1 MRYHSFAK
9 RLTKRVMLTVLATM
23 LASMT
28 LVFSIVY
35 YGVKAETRGRYQT
48 IMKLVS
54 EKLENILSHE
64 EVCARNV
71 FAEIPNRLDSPET
84 VLKALEEEMRLNSYI
99 DGYFVAF
106 EPGYFPQYEYWFE
119 AYLDRNDLHARNIG
133 SSKHDYFQRDWY
145 KRGKNEEDGYW
156 TDPYFDDWSEKD
168 IVCTFAMPLYDR
180 MGRKVGVCGA
190 DMSLKWL
197 VKELNTINEKSY
209 NTGLVNIQLSS
220 DFIFHTFIITS
231 KGTYVAHPD
240 EKRVMQE
247 NVMSYIDQNDEE
259 AVNATIDGN
268 YSTVYYMPIKSTD
281 WEIAIAVPKKTF
293 WLPAIFVLTLLIVV
307 TFVGLWLVYKF
318 SRSTIHQAVKPL
330 SALSKS
336 ANEVARGN
344 FDAPLPE
351 PAYRDEIGDLR
362 DSFASMQTSLA
373 KYVIDMKQ
381 KAAQE
386 AALNHELDVARNIQM
401 SMVPSEFPPY
411 PQRDDIDIYG
421 YLEPAKTIGGDLYDF
436 FIRDEKLFFCI
447 GDVSGKGIP
456 AALVQSATHFMFR
469 IMSQREDD
477 PSRIVS
483 NINDVFAAENESSM
497 FCTFFLGVLDLK
509 THVLEYSSMFCTFFL
524 GVLDLKTHVLEYC
537 NAGHELPILVTT
549 EATEIR
555 VKPNIAMGLYMDRQ
569 YRKEQIELPSGSVLI
584 LYTDGLKE
592 AIDSTEECYGRERIL
607 TSLQRVIIK
616 GATEPSDYIR
626 QLVNDVTL
634 YVGDMPQAD
643 DLTMLAIKVY

>member
-1 MRYHSFAK
+1 M
-9 RLTKRVMLTVLATM
+9 LATM

-259 AVNATIDGN
+259 AVNAVNEMMAQKHGIASMTIDGN

-336 ANEVARGN
+336 ANEVSKGN
-344 FDAPLPE
+344 FDTPLPE
-351 PAYRDEIGDLR
+351 LTYRDEIGDLR

-509 THVLEYSSMFCTFFL
+509 THVLEY
-524 GVLDLKTHVLEYC
+524 C

>member
-23 LASMT
+23 LASLT

-71 FAEIPNRLDSPET
+71 FAEIPNRLESPET
-84 VLKALEEEMRLNSYI
+84 VLRALEEEMRLNSYI

-119 AYLDRNDLHARNIG
+119 AYLHRNDLHARNIG

-209 NTGLVNIQLSS
+209 NTGLVNIHLSS
-220 DFIFHTFIITS
+220 DFIFHTFIITN

-259 AVNATIDGN
+259 AVNAVNEMMAQKHGIASMTIDGN

-307 TFVGLWLVYKF
+307 TLVGLWLVYKF

-336 ANEVARGN
+336 ANEVSKGN
-344 FDAPLPE
+344 FDTPLPE
-351 PAYRDEIGDLR
+351 LTYRDEIGDLR

-401 SMVPSEFPPY
+401 SMVPREFPPY
-411 PQRDDIDIYG
+411 PQREDIDIYG

-483 NINDVFAAENESSM
+483 NINDVFAAEN
-497 FCTFFLGVLDLK
+497 D
-509 THVLEYSSMFCTFFL
+509 SSMFCTFFL

-537 NAGHELPILVTT
+537 NAGHELPILVTS

-555 VKPNIAMGLYMDRQ
+555 VKPNIAMGLYMERQ

-643 DLTMLAIKVY
+643 DLTLLAIKVN

>member
-1 MRYHSFAK
+1 M
-9 RLTKRVMLTVLATM
+9 LATM
-23 LASMT
+23 LASLT

-71 FAEIPNRLDSPET
+71 FAEIPNRLESPET
-84 VLKALEEEMRLNSYI
+84 VLRALENEMRLNSYI

-119 AYLDRNDLHARNIG
+119 AYLHRNDLHARNIG

-209 NTGLVNIQLSS
+209 NTGLVNIKLSS
-220 DFIFHTFIITS
+220 DFIFHTFIITN

-259 AVNATIDGN
+259 AVNAVNEMMAQKHGIASMTIDGN

-307 TFVGLWLVYKF
+307 TLVGLWLVYKF

-336 ANEVARGN
+336 ANEVSKGN
-344 FDAPLPE
+344 FDTPLPE
-351 PAYRDEIGDLR
+351 LTYRDEIGDLR

-386 AALNHELDVARNIQM
+386 AALNNELEVARNIQM
-401 SMVPSEFPPY
+401 SMVPREFPPY

-421 YLEPAKTIGGDLYDF
+421 YLEPAKSIGGDLYDF

-483 NINDVFAAENESSM
+483 NINDVFAAEN
-497 FCTFFLGVLDLK
+497 D
-509 THVLEYSSMFCTFFL
+509 SSMFCTFFL

-555 VKPNIAMGLYMDRQ
+555 VKPNIAMGLYMERQ

-643 DLTMLAIKVY
+643 DLTLLAVKVY

>member
-1 MRYHSFAK
+1 
-9 RLTKRVMLTVLATM
+9 MLTVLATM

-259 AVNATIDGN
+259 AVNAVNEMMAQKHGIASMTIDGN

-344 FDAPLPE
+344 FDTPLPE
-351 PAYRDEIGDLR
+351 LTYRDEIGDLR

-509 THVLEYSSMFCTFFL
+509 THVLEY
-524 GVLDLKTHVLEYC
+524 C

>member
-1 MRYHSFAK
+1 M
-9 RLTKRVMLTVLATM
+9 LATM
-23 LASMT
+23 LASLT

-71 FAEIPNRLDSPET
+71 FAEIPNRLESPET
-84 VLKALEEEMRLNSYI
+84 VLRALENEMRLNSYI

-119 AYLDRNDLHARNIG
+119 AYLHRNDLHARNIG

-209 NTGLVNIQLSS
+209 NTGLVNIHLSS
-220 DFIFHTFIITS
+220 DFIFHTFIITN

-259 AVNATIDGN
+259 AVNAVNEMMAQKHGIASMTIDGN

-307 TFVGLWLVYKF
+307 TLVGLWLVYKF

-336 ANEVARGN
+336 ANEVSKGN
-344 FDAPLPE
+344 FDTPLPE
-351 PAYRDEIGDLR
+351 LTYRDEIGDLR

-386 AALNHELDVARNIQM
+386 AALNNELEVARNIQM
-401 SMVPSEFPPY
+401 SMVPREFPPY

-421 YLEPAKTIGGDLYDF
+421 YLEPAKSIGGDLYDF

-483 NINDVFAAENESSM
+483 NINDVFAAEN
-497 FCTFFLGVLDLK
+497 D
-509 THVLEYSSMFCTFFL
+509 SSMFCTFFL

-643 DLTMLAIKVY
+643 DLTLLAIKVN

>member
-23 LASMT
+23 LASLT

-71 FAEIPNRLDSPET
+71 FAEIPNRLESPET
-84 VLKALEEEMRLNSYI
+84 VLRALENEMRLNSYI

-119 AYLDRNDLHARNIG
+119 AYLHRNDLHARNIG

-209 NTGLVNIQLSS
+209 NTGLVNIHLSS
-220 DFIFHTFIITS
+220 DFIFHTFIITN

-259 AVNATIDGN
+259 AVNAVNEMMAQKHGIASMTIDGN

-509 THVLEYSSMFCTFFL
+509 THVLEY
-524 GVLDLKTHVLEYC
+524 C

>member
-1 MRYHSFAK
+1 
-9 RLTKRVMLTVLATM
+9 MLTVLATM
-23 LASMT
+23 LASLT

-71 FAEIPNRLDSPET
+71 FAEIPNRLESPET
-84 VLKALEEEMRLNSYI
+84 VLRALENEMRLNSYI

-119 AYLDRNDLHARNIG
+119 AYLHRNDLHARNIG

-209 NTGLVNIQLSS
+209 NTGLVNIHLSS
-220 DFIFHTFIITS
+220 DFIFHTFIITN

-259 AVNATIDGN
+259 AVNAVNEMMAQKHGIASMTIDGN

-307 TFVGLWLVYKF
+307 TLVGLWLVYKF

-336 ANEVARGN
+336 ANEVSKGN
-344 FDAPLPE
+344 FDTPLPE
-351 PAYRDEIGDLR
+351 LTYRDEIGDLR

-373 KYVIDMKQ
+373 RYVIDMKQ

-386 AALNHELDVARNIQM
+386 AALNNELEVARNIQM
-401 SMVPSEFPPY
+401 SMVPREFPPY

-421 YLEPAKTIGGDLYDF
+421 YLEPAKSIGGDLYDF

-483 NINDVFAAENESSM
+483 NINDVFAAEN
-497 FCTFFLGVLDLK
+497 D
-509 THVLEYSSMFCTFFL
+509 SSMFCTFFL

-555 VKPNIAMGLYMDRQ
+555 VKPNIAMGLYMERQ

>member
-1 MRYHSFAK
+1 
-9 RLTKRVMLTVLATM
+9 M
-23 LASMT
+23 LASLT

-71 FAEIPNRLDSPET
+71 FAEIPNRLESPET
-84 VLKALEEEMRLNSYI
+84 VLRALENEMRLNSYI

-119 AYLDRNDLHARNIG
+119 AYLHRNDLHARNIG

-209 NTGLVNIQLSS
+209 NTGLVNIHLSS
-220 DFIFHTFIITS
+220 DFIFHTFIITN

-259 AVNATIDGN
+259 AVNAVNEMMAQKHGIASMTIDGN

-307 TFVGLWLVYKF
+307 TLVGLWLVYKF

-336 ANEVARGN
+336 ANEVSKGN
-344 FDAPLPE
+344 FDTPLPE
-351 PAYRDEIGDLR
+351 LTYRDEIGDLR

-386 AALNHELDVARNIQM
+386 AALNNELEVARNIQM
-401 SMVPSEFPPY
+401 SMVPREFPPY

-421 YLEPAKTIGGDLYDF
+421 YLEPAKSIGGDLYDF

-483 NINDVFAAENESSM
+483 NINDVFAAEN
-497 FCTFFLGVLDLK
+497 D
-509 THVLEYSSMFCTFFL
+509 SSMFCTFFL

-537 NAGHELPILVTT
+537 NAGHELPILVTS

-555 VKPNIAMGLYMDRQ
+555 VKPNIAMGLYMERQ

-643 DLTMLAIKVY
+643 DLTLLAVKVY

>member
-1 MRYHSFAK
+1 M
-9 RLTKRVMLTVLATM
+9 LATM

-71 FAEIPNRLDSPET
+71 FAEIPNRLESPET
-84 VLKALEEEMRLNSYI
+84 VLRALENEMRLNSYI

-119 AYLDRNDLHARNIG
+119 AYLHRNDLHARNIG

-259 AVNATIDGN
+259 AVNAVNEMMAQKHGIASMTIDGN

-307 TFVGLWLVYKF
+307 TLVGLWLVYKF

-336 ANEVARGN
+336 ANEVSKGN
-344 FDAPLPE
+344 FDTPLPE
-351 PAYRDEIGDLR
+351 LTYRDEIGDLR

-386 AALNHELDVARNIQM
+386 AALNNELEVARNIQM
-401 SMVPSEFPPY
+401 SMVPREFPPY

-421 YLEPAKTIGGDLYDF
+421 YLEPAKSIGGDLYDF

-483 NINDVFAAENESSM
+483 NINDVFAAEN
-497 FCTFFLGVLDLK
+497 D
-509 THVLEYSSMFCTFFL
+509 SSMFCTFFL

>member
-23 LASMT
+23 LASLT

-71 FAEIPNRLDSPET
+71 FAEIPNRLESPET
-84 VLKALEEEMRLNSYI
+84 VLRALEEEMRLNSYI

-119 AYLDRNDLHARNIG
+119 AYLHRNDLHARNIG

-209 NTGLVNIQLSS
+209 NTGLVNIHLSS
-220 DFIFHTFIITS
+220 DFIFHTFIITN

-259 AVNATIDGN
+259 AVNAVNEMMAQKHGIASMTIDGN

-307 TFVGLWLVYKF
+307 TLVGLWLVYKF

-336 ANEVARGN
+336 ANEVSKGN
-344 FDAPLPE
+344 FDTPLPE
-351 PAYRDEIGDLR
+351 LTYRDEIGDLR

-386 AALNHELDVARNIQM
+386 AALNNELEVARNIQM
-401 SMVPSEFPPY
+401 SMVPREFPPY

-421 YLEPAKTIGGDLYDF
+421 YLEPAKSIGGDLYDF

-483 NINDVFAAENESSM
+483 NINDVFAAEN
-497 FCTFFLGVLDLK
+497 D
-509 THVLEYSSMFCTFFL
+509 SSMFCTFFL

-537 NAGHELPILVTT
+537 NAGHELPILVTS

-555 VKPNIAMGLYMDRQ
+555 VKPNIAMGLYMERQ
-569 YRKEQIELPSGSVLI
+569 YRKEQTELPSGSVLI

-643 DLTMLAIKVY
+643 DLTLLAIKVN

>member
-1 MRYHSFAK
+1 M
-9 RLTKRVMLTVLATM
+9 LATM
-23 LASMT
+23 LASLT

-71 FAEIPNRLDSPET
+71 FAEIPNRLESPET
-84 VLKALEEEMRLNSYI
+84 VLRALEEEMRLNSYI

-119 AYLDRNDLHARNIG
+119 AYLHRNDLHARNIG

-209 NTGLVNIQLSS
+209 NTGLVNIHLSS
-220 DFIFHTFIITS
+220 DFIFHTFIITN

-259 AVNATIDGN
+259 AVNAVNEMMAQKHGIASMTIDGN

-307 TFVGLWLVYKF
+307 TLVGLWLVYKF

-336 ANEVARGN
+336 ANEVSKGN
-344 FDAPLPE
+344 FDTPLPE
-351 PAYRDEIGDLR
+351 LTYRDEIGDLR

-386 AALNHELDVARNIQM
+386 AALNNELEVARNIQM
-401 SMVPSEFPPY
+401 SMVPREFPPY

-421 YLEPAKTIGGDLYDF
+421 YLEPAKSIGGDLYDF

-483 NINDVFAAENESSM
+483 NINDVFAAEN
-497 FCTFFLGVLDLK
+497 D
-509 THVLEYSSMFCTFFL
+509 SSMFCTFFL

-555 VKPNIAMGLYMDRQ
+555 VKPNIAMGLYMERQ

-643 DLTMLAIKVY
+643 DLTLLAIKVN

>member
-1 MRYHSFAK
+1 M
-9 RLTKRVMLTVLATM
+9 LATM
-23 LASMT
+23 LASLT

-71 FAEIPNRLDSPET
+71 FAEIPNRLESPET
-84 VLKALEEEMRLNSYI
+84 VLRALENEMRLNSYI

-119 AYLDRNDLHARNIG
+119 AYLHRNDLHARNIG

-209 NTGLVNIQLSS
+209 NTGLVNIHLSS
-220 DFIFHTFIITS
+220 DFIFHTFIITN

-259 AVNATIDGN
+259 AVNAVNEMMAQKHGIASMTIDGN

-307 TFVGLWLVYKF
+307 TLVGLWLVYKF

-336 ANEVARGN
+336 ANEVSKGN
-344 FDAPLPE
+344 FDTPLPE
-351 PAYRDEIGDLR
+351 LTYRDEIGDLR

-386 AALNHELDVARNIQM
+386 AALNNELEVARNIQM
-401 SMVPSEFPPY
+401 SMVPREFPPY

-421 YLEPAKTIGGDLYDF
+421 YLEPAKSIGGDLYDF

-483 NINDVFAAENESSM
+483 NINDVFAAEN
-497 FCTFFLGVLDLK
+497 D
-509 THVLEYSSMFCTFFL
+509 SSMFCTFFL

-537 NAGHELPILVTT
+537 NAGHELPILVTS

-643 DLTMLAIKVY
+643 DLTLLAVKVY

>member
-1 MRYHSFAK
+1 
-9 RLTKRVMLTVLATM
+9 MLTVLATM
-23 LASMT
+23 LASLT

-71 FAEIPNRLDSPET
+71 FAEIPNRLESPET
-84 VLKALEEEMRLNSYI
+84 VLRALENEMRLNSYI

-119 AYLDRNDLHARNIG
+119 AYLHRNDLHARNIG

-209 NTGLVNIQLSS
+209 NTGLVNIHLSS
-220 DFIFHTFIITS
+220 DFIFHTFIITN

-259 AVNATIDGN
+259 AVNAVNEMMAQKHGIASMTIDGN

-307 TFVGLWLVYKF
+307 TLVGLWLVYKF

-336 ANEVARGN
+336 ANEVSKGN
-344 FDAPLPE
+344 FDTPLPE
-351 PAYRDEIGDLR
+351 LTYRDEIGDLR

-386 AALNHELDVARNIQM
+386 AALNNELEVARNIQM
-401 SMVPSEFPPY
+401 SMVPREFPPY

-421 YLEPAKTIGGDLYDF
+421 YLEPAKSIGGDLYDF

-483 NINDVFAAENESSM
+483 NINDVFAAEN
-497 FCTFFLGVLDLK
+497 D
-509 THVLEYSSMFCTFFL
+509 SSMFCTFFL

-537 NAGHELPILVTT
+537 NAGHELPILVTS

-555 VKPNIAMGLYMDRQ
+555 VKPNIAMGLYMERQ

>member
-1 MRYHSFAK
+1 M
-9 RLTKRVMLTVLATM
+9 LATM
-23 LASMT
+23 LASLT

-71 FAEIPNRLDSPET
+71 FAEIPNRLESPET
-84 VLKALEEEMRLNSYI
+84 VLRALEEEMRLNSYI

-119 AYLDRNDLHARNIG
+119 AYLHRNDLHARNIG

-209 NTGLVNIQLSS
+209 NTGLVNIHLSS
-220 DFIFHTFIITS
+220 DFIFHTFIITN

-259 AVNATIDGN
+259 AVNAVNEMMAQKHGIASMTIDGN

-307 TFVGLWLVYKF
+307 TLVGLWLVYKF

-336 ANEVARGN
+336 ANEVSKGN
-344 FDAPLPE
+344 FDTPLPE
-351 PAYRDEIGDLR
+351 LTYRDEIGDLR

-386 AALNHELDVARNIQM
+386 AALNNELEVARNIQM
-401 SMVPSEFPPY
+401 SMVPREFPPY

-421 YLEPAKTIGGDLYDF
+421 YLEPAKSIGGDLYDF

-483 NINDVFAAENESSM
+483 NINDVFAAEN
-497 FCTFFLGVLDLK
+497 D
-509 THVLEYSSMFCTFFL
+509 SSMFCTFFL

-537 NAGHELPILVTT
+537 NAGHELPILVTS

-555 VKPNIAMGLYMDRQ
+555 VKPNIAMGLYMERQ
-569 YRKEQIELPSGSVLI
+569 YRKEQTELPSGSVLI

-643 DLTMLAIKVY
+643 DLTLLAIKVN

>member
-1 MRYHSFAK
+1 M
-9 RLTKRVMLTVLATM
+9 LATM
-23 LASMT
+23 LASLT

-71 FAEIPNRLDSPET
+71 FAEIPNRLESPET
-84 VLKALEEEMRLNSYI
+84 VLRALENEMRLNSYI

-119 AYLDRNDLHARNIG
+119 AYLHRNDLHARNIG

-209 NTGLVNIQLSS
+209 NTGLVNIHLSS
-220 DFIFHTFIITS
+220 DFIFHTFIITN

-259 AVNATIDGN
+259 AVNAVNEMMAQKHGIASMTIDGN

-307 TFVGLWLVYKF
+307 TLVGLWLVYKF

-336 ANEVARGN
+336 ANEVSKGN
-344 FDAPLPE
+344 FDTPLPE
-351 PAYRDEIGDLR
+351 LTYRDEIGDLR

-386 AALNHELDVARNIQM
+386 AALNNELEVARNIQM
-401 SMVPSEFPPY
+401 SMVPREFPPY

-421 YLEPAKTIGGDLYDF
+421 YLEPAKSIGGDLYDF

-483 NINDVFAAENESSM
+483 NINDVFAAEN
-497 FCTFFLGVLDLK
+497 D
-509 THVLEYSSMFCTFFL
+509 SSMFCTFFL

-537 NAGHELPILVTT
+537 NAGHELPILVTS

-555 VKPNIAMGLYMDRQ
+555 VKPNIAMGLYMERQ

>member
-1 MRYHSFAK
+1 
-9 RLTKRVMLTVLATM
+9 MLTVLATM

-259 AVNATIDGN
+259 AVNAVNEMMAQKHGIASMTIDGN

-330 SALSKS
+330 SVLSKS

-509 THVLEYSSMFCTFFL
+509 THVLEY
-524 GVLDLKTHVLEYC
+524 C

>member
-1 MRYHSFAK
+1 M
-9 RLTKRVMLTVLATM
+9 LATM
-23 LASMT
+23 LASLT

-71 FAEIPNRLDSPET
+71 FAEIPNRLESPET
-84 VLKALEEEMRLNSYI
+84 VLRALENEMRLNSYI

-209 NTGLVNIQLSS
+209 NTGLVNIHLSS
-220 DFIFHTFIITS
+220 DFIFHTFIITN

-259 AVNATIDGN
+259 AVNAVNEMMAQKHGIASMTIDGN

-307 TFVGLWLVYKF
+307 TLVGLWLVYKF

-336 ANEVARGN
+336 ANEVSKGN
-344 FDAPLPE
+344 FDTPLPE
-351 PAYRDEIGDLR
+351 LTYRDEIGDLR

-386 AALNHELDVARNIQM
+386 AALNNELEVARNIQM
-401 SMVPSEFPPY
+401 SMVPREFPPY

-421 YLEPAKTIGGDLYDF
+421 YLEPAKSIGGDLYDF

-483 NINDVFAAENESSM
+483 NINDVFAAEN
-497 FCTFFLGVLDLK
+497 D
-509 THVLEYSSMFCTFFL
+509 SSMFCTFFL

-555 VKPNIAMGLYMDRQ
+555 VKPNIAMGLYMERQ

-643 DLTMLAIKVY
+643 DLTLLAVKVY

>member
-1 MRYHSFAK
+1 M
-9 RLTKRVMLTVLATM
+9 LATM
-23 LASMT
+23 LASLT

-71 FAEIPNRLDSPET
+71 FAEIPNRLESPET
-84 VLKALEEEMRLNSYI
+84 VLRALENEMRLNSYI

-119 AYLDRNDLHARNIG
+119 AYLHRNDLHARNIG

-209 NTGLVNIQLSS
+209 NTGLVNIHLSS

-259 AVNATIDGN
+259 AVNAVNEMMAQKHGIASMTIDGN

-307 TFVGLWLVYKF
+307 TLVGLWLVYKF

-336 ANEVARGN
+336 ANEVSKGN
-344 FDAPLPE
+344 FDTPLPE
-351 PAYRDEIGDLR
+351 LTYRDEIGDLR

-386 AALNHELDVARNIQM
+386 AALNNELEVARNIQM
-401 SMVPSEFPPY
+401 SMVPREFPPY

-421 YLEPAKTIGGDLYDF
+421 YLEPAKSIGGDLYDF

-483 NINDVFAAENESSM
+483 NINDVFAAEN
-497 FCTFFLGVLDLK
+497 D
-509 THVLEYSSMFCTFFL
+509 SSMFCTFFL

-643 DLTMLAIKVY
+643 DLTLLAIKVN

>member
-1 MRYHSFAK
+1 M
-9 RLTKRVMLTVLATM
+9 LATM
-23 LASMT
+23 LASLT

-71 FAEIPNRLDSPET
+71 FAEIPNRLESPET
-84 VLKALEEEMRLNSYI
+84 VLRALEEEMRLNSYI

-119 AYLDRNDLHARNIG
+119 AYLHRNDLHARNIG

-209 NTGLVNIQLSS
+209 NTGLVNIHLSS
-220 DFIFHTFIITS
+220 DFIFHTFIITN

-259 AVNATIDGN
+259 AVNAVNEMMAQKHGIASMTIDGN

-307 TFVGLWLVYKF
+307 TLVGLWLVYKF

-336 ANEVARGN
+336 ANEVSKGN
-344 FDAPLPE
+344 FDTPLPE
-351 PAYRDEIGDLR
+351 LTYRDEIGDLR

-386 AALNHELDVARNIQM
+386 AALNNELEVARNIQM
-401 SMVPSEFPPY
+401 SMVPREFPPY

-421 YLEPAKTIGGDLYDF
+421 YLEPAKSIGGDLYDF

-483 NINDVFAAENESSM
+483 NINDVFAAEN
-497 FCTFFLGVLDLK
+497 D
-509 THVLEYSSMFCTFFL
+509 SSMFCTFFL

-537 NAGHELPILVTT
+537 NAGHELPILVTS

-555 VKPNIAMGLYMDRQ
+555 VKPNIAMGLYMERQ

-643 DLTMLAIKVY
+643 DLTLLAIKVN

>member
-259 AVNATIDGN
+259 AVNAVNEMMAQKHGIASMTIDGN

-307 TFVGLWLVYKF
+307 TLVGLWLVYKF

-509 THVLEYSSMFCTFFL
+509 THVLEY
-524 GVLDLKTHVLEYC
+524 C

>member
-259 AVNATIDGN
+259 AVNAVNEMMAQKHGIASMTIDGN

-483 NINDVFAAENESSM
+483 NINDVFAAEN
-497 FCTFFLGVLDLK
+497 D
-509 THVLEYSSMFCTFFL
+509 SSMFCTFFL

>member
-23 LASMT
+23 LASLT

-71 FAEIPNRLDSPET
+71 FAEIPNRLESPET
-84 VLKALEEEMRLNSYI
+84 VLRALEEEMRLNSYI

-119 AYLDRNDLHARNIG
+119 AYLHRNDLHARNIG

-209 NTGLVNIQLSS
+209 NTGLVNIHLSS
-220 DFIFHTFIITS
+220 DFIFHTFIITN

-259 AVNATIDGN
+259 AVNAVNEMMAQKHGIASMTIDGN

-307 TFVGLWLVYKF
+307 TLVGLWLVYKF

-336 ANEVARGN
+336 ANEVSKGN
-344 FDAPLPE
+344 FDTPLPE
-351 PAYRDEIGDLR
+351 LTYRDEIGDLR

-386 AALNHELDVARNIQM
+386 AALNNELEVARNIQM
-401 SMVPSEFPPY
+401 SMVPREFPPY

-421 YLEPAKTIGGDLYDF
+421 YLEPAKSIGGDLYDF

-483 NINDVFAAENESSM
+483 NINDVFAAEN
-497 FCTFFLGVLDLK
+497 D
-509 THVLEYSSMFCTFFL
+509 SSMFCTFFL

-555 VKPNIAMGLYMDRQ
+555 VKPNIAMGLYMERQ

-643 DLTMLAIKVY
+643 DLTLLAIKVN

>member
-209 NTGLVNIQLSS
+209 NTGLVNIHLSS
-220 DFIFHTFIITS
+220 DFIFHTFIITN

-259 AVNATIDGN
+259 AVNAVNEMMAQKHGIASMTIDGN

-509 THVLEYSSMFCTFFL
+509 THVLEY
-524 GVLDLKTHVLEYC
+524 C

>member
-1 MRYHSFAK
+1 M
-9 RLTKRVMLTVLATM
+9 LATM
-23 LASMT
+23 LASLT

-71 FAEIPNRLDSPET
+71 FAEIPNRLESPET
-84 VLKALEEEMRLNSYI
+84 VLRALENEMRLNSYI

-119 AYLDRNDLHARNIG
+119 AYLHRNDLHARNIG

-145 KRGKNEEDGYW
+145 KRGKNEEEGYW

-209 NTGLVNIQLSS
+209 NTGLVNIHLSS
-220 DFIFHTFIITS
+220 DFIFHTFIITN

-259 AVNATIDGN
+259 AVNAVNEMMAQKHGIASMTIDGN

-307 TFVGLWLVYKF
+307 TLVGLWLVYKF

-336 ANEVARGN
+336 ANEVSKGN
-344 FDAPLPE
+344 FDTPLPE
-351 PAYRDEIGDLR
+351 LTYRDEIGDLR

-386 AALNHELDVARNIQM
+386 AALNNELEVARNIQM
-401 SMVPSEFPPY
+401 SMVPREFPPY

-483 NINDVFAAENESSM
+483 NINDVFAAEN
-497 FCTFFLGVLDLK
+497 D
-509 THVLEYSSMFCTFFL
+509 SSMFCTFFL

-537 NAGHELPILVTT
+537 NAGHELPILVTS

-643 DLTMLAIKVY
+643 DLTLLAVKVY

>member
-1 MRYHSFAK
+1 M
-9 RLTKRVMLTVLATM
+9 LATM
-23 LASMT
+23 LASLT

-71 FAEIPNRLDSPET
+71 FAEIPNRLESPET
-84 VLKALEEEMRLNSYI
+84 VLRALENEMRLNSYI

-119 AYLDRNDLHARNIG
+119 AYLHRNDLHARNIG

-209 NTGLVNIQLSS
+209 NTGLVNIHLSS
-220 DFIFHTFIITS
+220 DFIFHTFIITN

-259 AVNATIDGN
+259 AVNAVNEMMAQKHGIASMTIDGN

-307 TFVGLWLVYKF
+307 TLVGLWLVYKF

-336 ANEVARGN
+336 ANEVSKGN
-344 FDAPLPE
+344 FDTPLPE
-351 PAYRDEIGDLR
+351 LTYRDEIGDLR

-386 AALNHELDVARNIQM
+386 AALNNELEVARNIQM
-401 SMVPSEFPPY
+401 SMVPREFPPY

-421 YLEPAKTIGGDLYDF
+421 YLEPAKSIGGDLYDF

-483 NINDVFAAENESSM
+483 NINDVFAAEN
-497 FCTFFLGVLDLK
+497 D
-509 THVLEYSSMFCTFFL
+509 SSMFCTFFL

-537 NAGHELPILVTT
+537 NAGHELPILVTS

-555 VKPNIAMGLYMDRQ
+555 VKPNIAMGLY
-569 YRKEQIELPSGSVLI
+569 
-584 LYTDGLKE
+584 LKE

-643 DLTMLAIKVY
+643 DLTLLAIKVN

>member
-1 MRYHSFAK
+1 M
-9 RLTKRVMLTVLATM
+9 LATM
-23 LASMT
+23 LASLT

-71 FAEIPNRLDSPET
+71 FAEIPNRLESPET
-84 VLKALEEEMRLNSYI
+84 VLRALENEMRLNSYI

-209 NTGLVNIQLSS
+209 NTGLVNIHLSS
-220 DFIFHTFIITS
+220 DFIFHTFIITN

-259 AVNATIDGN
+259 AVNAVNEMMAQKHGIASMTIDGN

-307 TFVGLWLVYKF
+307 TLVGLWLVYKF

-336 ANEVARGN
+336 ANEVSKGN
-344 FDAPLPE
+344 FDTPLPE
-351 PAYRDEIGDLR
+351 LTYRDEIGDLR

-386 AALNHELDVARNIQM
+386 AALNNELEVARNIQM
-401 SMVPSEFPPY
+401 SMVPREFPPY

-421 YLEPAKTIGGDLYDF
+421 YLEPAKSIGGDLYDF

-469 IMSQREDD
+469 IMSQRMFRIMSQREDD

-483 NINDVFAAENESSM
+483 NINDVFAAEN
-497 FCTFFLGVLDLK
+497 D
-509 THVLEYSSMFCTFFL
+509 SSMFCTFFL

-555 VKPNIAMGLYMDRQ
+555 VKPNIAMGLYMERQ

-643 DLTMLAIKVY
+643 DLTLLAVKVY

>member
-1 MRYHSFAK
+1 
-9 RLTKRVMLTVLATM
+9 
-23 LASMT
+23 
-28 LVFSIVY
+28 
-35 YGVKAETRGRYQT
+35 
-48 IMKLVS
+48 
-54 EKLENILSHE
+54 
-64 EVCARNV
+64 
-71 FAEIPNRLDSPET
+71 
-84 VLKALEEEMRLNSYI
+84 
-99 DGYFVAF
+99 
-106 EPGYFPQYEYWFE
+106 
-119 AYLDRNDLHARNIG
+119 
-133 SSKHDYFQRDWY
+133 
-145 KRGKNEEDGYW
+145 
-156 TDPYFDDWSEKD
+156 
-168 IVCTFAMPLYDR
+168 
-180 MGRKVGVCGA
+180 
-190 DMSLKWL
+190 
-197 VKELNTINEKSY
+197 
-209 NTGLVNIQLSS
+209 
-220 DFIFHTFIITS
+220 
-231 KGTYVAHPD
+231 
-240 EKRVMQE
+240 MQE

-259 AVNATIDGN
+259 AVNAVNEMMAQKHGIASMTIDGN

-307 TFVGLWLVYKF
+307 TLVGLWLVYKF

-336 ANEVARGN
+336 ANEVSKGN
-344 FDAPLPE
+344 FDTPLPE
-351 PAYRDEIGDLR
+351 LTYRDEIGDLR

-386 AALNHELDVARNIQM
+386 AALNNELEVARNIQM
-401 SMVPSEFPPY
+401 SMVPREFPPY

-421 YLEPAKTIGGDLYDF
+421 YLEPAKSIGGDLYDF

-483 NINDVFAAENESSM
+483 NINDVFAAEN
-497 FCTFFLGVLDLK
+497 D
-509 THVLEYSSMFCTFFL
+509 SSMFCTFFL

-555 VKPNIAMGLYMDRQ
+555 VKPNIAMGLYVDRQ

-643 DLTMLAIKVY
+643 DLTLLAVKVY

>member
-1 MRYHSFAK
+1 
-9 RLTKRVMLTVLATM
+9 MLTVLATM
-23 LASMT
+23 LASLT

-71 FAEIPNRLDSPET
+71 FAEIPNRLESPET
-84 VLKALEEEMRLNSYI
+84 VLRALENEMRLNSYI

-119 AYLDRNDLHARNIG
+119 AYLHRNDLHARNIG

-209 NTGLVNIQLSS
+209 NTGLVNIHLSS
-220 DFIFHTFIITS
+220 DFIFHTFIITN

-259 AVNATIDGN
+259 AVNAVNEMMAQKHGIASMTIDGN

-307 TFVGLWLVYKF
+307 TLVGLWLVYKF

-336 ANEVARGN
+336 ANEVSKGN
-344 FDAPLPE
+344 FDTPLPE
-351 PAYRDEIGDLR
+351 LTYRDEIGDLR

-386 AALNHELDVARNIQM
+386 AALNNELEVARNIQM
-401 SMVPSEFPPY
+401 SMVPREFPPY

-483 NINDVFAAENESSM
+483 NINDVFAAEN
-497 FCTFFLGVLDLK
+497 D
-509 THVLEYSSMFCTFFL
+509 SSMFCTFFL

-537 NAGHELPILVTT
+537 NAGHELPILVTS

-555 VKPNIAMGLYMDRQ
+555 VKPNIAMGLYMERQ

-643 DLTMLAIKVY
+643 DLTLLAVKVY

>member
-1 MRYHSFAK
+1 M
-9 RLTKRVMLTVLATM
+9 LATM
-23 LASMT
+23 LASLT

-71 FAEIPNRLDSPET
+71 FAEIPNRLESPET
-84 VLKALEEEMRLNSYI
+84 VLRALENEMRLNSYI

-119 AYLDRNDLHARNIG
+119 AYLHRNDLHARNIG

-209 NTGLVNIQLSS
+209 NTGLVNIHLSS
-220 DFIFHTFIITS
+220 DFIFHTFIITN

-259 AVNATIDGN
+259 AVNAVNEMMAQKHGIASMTIDGN

-307 TFVGLWLVYKF
+307 TLVGLWLVYKF

-336 ANEVARGN
+336 ANEVSKGN
-344 FDAPLPE
+344 FDTPLPE
-351 PAYRDEIGDLR
+351 LTYRDEIGDLR

-386 AALNHELDVARNIQM
+386 AALNNELEVARNIQM
-401 SMVPSEFPPY
+401 SMVPREFPPY

-421 YLEPAKTIGGDLYDF
+421 YLEPAKSIGGDLYDF

-483 NINDVFAAENESSM
+483 NINDVFAAEN
-497 FCTFFLGVLDLK
+497 D
-509 THVLEYSSMFCTFFL
+509 SSMFCTFFL

-537 NAGHELPILVTT
+537 NAGHELPILVTS

-555 VKPNIAMGLYMDRQ
+555 VKPNIAMGLYMERQ

-643 DLTMLAIKVY
+643 DLTLLAIKVN

>member
-1 MRYHSFAK
+1 M
-9 RLTKRVMLTVLATM
+9 LATM
-23 LASMT
+23 LASLT

-71 FAEIPNRLDSPET
+71 FAEIPNRLESPET
-84 VLKALEEEMRLNSYI
+84 VLRALEEEMRLNSYI

-119 AYLDRNDLHARNIG
+119 AYLHRNDLHARNIG

-209 NTGLVNIQLSS
+209 NTGLVNIHLSS
-220 DFIFHTFIITS
+220 DFIFHTFIITN

-259 AVNATIDGN
+259 AVNAVNEMMAQKHGIASMTIDGN

-307 TFVGLWLVYKF
+307 TLVGLWLVYKF

-336 ANEVARGN
+336 ANEVSKGN
-344 FDAPLPE
+344 FDTPLPE
-351 PAYRDEIGDLR
+351 LTYRDEIGDLR

-386 AALNHELDVARNIQM
+386 AALNNELEVARNIQM
-401 SMVPSEFPPY
+401 SMVPREFPPY

-421 YLEPAKTIGGDLYDF
+421 YLEPAKSIGGDLYDF

-483 NINDVFAAENESSM
+483 NINDVFAAEN
-497 FCTFFLGVLDLK
+497 D
-509 THVLEYSSMFCTFFL
+509 SSMFCTFFL

-537 NAGHELPILVTT
+537 NAGHELPILVTS

-643 DLTMLAIKVY
+643 DLTLLAIKVN

>member
-23 LASMT
+23 LASLT

-71 FAEIPNRLDSPET
+71 FAEIPNRLESPET
-84 VLKALEEEMRLNSYI
+84 VLRALENEMRLNSYI

-220 DFIFHTFIITS
+220 DFIFHTFIITN

-259 AVNATIDGN
+259 AVNAVNEMMAQKHGIASMTIDGN

-509 THVLEYSSMFCTFFL
+509 THVLEY
-524 GVLDLKTHVLEYC
+524 C

-643 DLTMLAIKVY
+643 DLTLLAIKVN

>member
-23 LASMT
+23 LASLT

-71 FAEIPNRLDSPET
+71 FAEIPNRLESPET
-84 VLKALEEEMRLNSYI
+84 VLRALEEEMRLNSYI

-119 AYLDRNDLHARNIG
+119 AYLHRNDLHARNIG

-209 NTGLVNIQLSS
+209 NTGLVNIHLSS
-220 DFIFHTFIITS
+220 DFIFHTFIITN

-259 AVNATIDGN
+259 AVNAVNEMMAQKHGIASMTIDGN

-307 TFVGLWLVYKF
+307 TLVGLWLVYKF

-336 ANEVARGN
+336 ANEVSKGN
-344 FDAPLPE
+344 FDTPLPE
-351 PAYRDEIGDLR
+351 LTYRDEIGDLR

-386 AALNHELDVARNIQM
+386 AALNNELEVARNIQM
-401 SMVPSEFPPY
+401 SMVPREFPPY

-421 YLEPAKTIGGDLYDF
+421 YLEPAKSIGGDLYDF

-483 NINDVFAAENESSM
+483 NINDVFAAEN
-497 FCTFFLGVLDLK
+497 D
-509 THVLEYSSMFCTFFL
+509 SSMFCTFFL

-537 NAGHELPILVTT
+537 NAGHELPILVTS

-555 VKPNIAMGLYMDRQ
+555 VKPNIAMGLYMERQ

>member
-23 LASMT
+23 LASLT

-71 FAEIPNRLDSPET
+71 FAEIPNRLESPET
-84 VLKALEEEMRLNSYI
+84 VLRALENEMRLNSYI

-119 AYLDRNDLHARNIG
+119 AYLHRNDLHARNIG

-156 TDPYFDDWSEKD
+156 TDPYFDDWREKD

-209 NTGLVNIQLSS
+209 NTGLVNIHLSS
-220 DFIFHTFIITS
+220 DFIFHTFIITN

-259 AVNATIDGN
+259 AVNAVNEMMAQKHGIASMTIDGN

-509 THVLEYSSMFCTFFL
+509 THVLEY
-524 GVLDLKTHVLEYC
+524 C

>member
-1 MRYHSFAK
+1 M
-9 RLTKRVMLTVLATM
+9 LATM
-23 LASMT
+23 LASLT

-71 FAEIPNRLDSPET
+71 FAEIPNRLESPET
-84 VLKALEEEMRLNSYI
+84 VLRALENEMRLNSYI

-119 AYLDRNDLHARNIG
+119 AYLHRNDLHARNIG

-220 DFIFHTFIITS
+220 DFIFHTFIITN

-259 AVNATIDGN
+259 AVNAVNEMMAQKHGIASMTIDGN

-307 TFVGLWLVYKF
+307 TLVGLWLVYKF

-336 ANEVARGN
+336 ANEVSKGN
-344 FDAPLPE
+344 FDTPLPE
-351 PAYRDEIGDLR
+351 LTYRDEIGDLR

-386 AALNHELDVARNIQM
+386 AALNNELEVARNIQM
-401 SMVPSEFPPY
+401 SMVPREFPPY

-421 YLEPAKTIGGDLYDF
+421 YLKPAKSIGGDLYDF

-483 NINDVFAAENESSM
+483 NINDVFAAEN
-497 FCTFFLGVLDLK
+497 D
-509 THVLEYSSMFCTFFL
+509 SSMFCTFFL

-555 VKPNIAMGLYMDRQ
+555 VKPNIAMGLYMERQ

>member
-1 MRYHSFAK
+1 M
-9 RLTKRVMLTVLATM
+9 LATM
-23 LASMT
+23 LASLT

-71 FAEIPNRLDSPET
+71 FAEIPNRLESPET
-84 VLKALEEEMRLNSYI
+84 VLRALEEEMRLNSYI

-119 AYLDRNDLHARNIG
+119 AYLHRNDLHARNIG

-209 NTGLVNIQLSS
+209 NTGLVNIHLSS
-220 DFIFHTFIITS
+220 DFIFHTFIITN

-259 AVNATIDGN
+259 AVNAVNEMMAQKHGIASMTIDGN

-307 TFVGLWLVYKF
+307 TLVGLWLVYKF

-336 ANEVARGN
+336 ANEVSKGN
-344 FDAPLPE
+344 FDTPLPE
-351 PAYRDEIGDLR
+351 LTYRDEIGDLR

-386 AALNHELDVARNIQM
+386 AALNNELEVARNIQM
-401 SMVPSEFPPY
+401 SMVPREFPPY

-421 YLEPAKTIGGDLYDF
+421 YLEPAKSIGGDLYDF

-483 NINDVFAAENESSM
+483 NINDVFAAEN
-497 FCTFFLGVLDLK
+497 D
-509 THVLEYSSMFCTFFL
+509 SSMFCTFFL

-537 NAGHELPILVTT
+537 NAGHELPILVTS

-555 VKPNIAMGLYMDRQ
+555 VKPNIAMGLYMERQ

-643 DLTMLAIKVY
+643 DLTLLAVKVY

>member
-23 LASMT
+23 LASLT

-71 FAEIPNRLDSPET
+71 FAEIPNRLESPET
-84 VLKALEEEMRLNSYI
+84 VLRALENEMRLNSYI

-119 AYLDRNDLHARNIG
+119 AYLHRNDLHARNIG

-209 NTGLVNIQLSS
+209 NTGLVNIHLSS
-220 DFIFHTFIITS
+220 DFIFHTFIITN

-259 AVNATIDGN
+259 AVNAVNEMMAQKHGIASMTIDGN

-307 TFVGLWLVYKF
+307 TLVGLWLVYKF

-336 ANEVARGN
+336 ANEVSKGN
-344 FDAPLPE
+344 FDTPLPE
-351 PAYRDEIGDLR
+351 LTYRDEIGDLR

-386 AALNHELDVARNIQM
+386 AALNNELEVARNIQM
-401 SMVPSEFPPY
+401 SMVPREFPPY

-421 YLEPAKTIGGDLYDF
+421 YLEPAKSIGGDLYDF

-483 NINDVFAAENESSM
+483 NINDVFAAEN
-497 FCTFFLGVLDLK
+497 D
-509 THVLEYSSMFCTFFL
+509 SSMFCTFFL

-555 VKPNIAMGLYMDRQ
+555 VKPNIAMGLYMERQ

-643 DLTMLAIKVY
+643 DLTLLAIKVN

>member
-259 AVNATIDGN
+259 AVNAVNEMMAQKHGIASMTIDGN

-336 ANEVARGN
+336 ATEVARGT

-509 THVLEYSSMFCTFFL
+509 THVLEY
-524 GVLDLKTHVLEYC
+524 C

>member
-119 AYLDRNDLHARNIG
+119 AYLHRNDLHARNIG

-259 AVNATIDGN
+259 AVNAVNEMMAQKHGIASMTIDGN

-483 NINDVFAAENESSM
+483 NINDVFAAEN
-497 FCTFFLGVLDLK
+497 D
-509 THVLEYSSMFCTFFL
+509 SSMFCTFFL

-537 NAGHELPILVTT
+537 NAGHELPILVTS

-555 VKPNIAMGLYMDRQ
+555 VKPNIAMGLYMERQ

>member
-259 AVNATIDGN
+259 AVNAVNEMMAQKHGIASMTIDGN

-307 TFVGLWLVYKF
+307 TLVGLWLVYKF

-351 PAYRDEIGDLR
+351 PACRDEIGDLR

-401 SMVPSEFPPY
+401 SMVPREFPPY

-483 NINDVFAAENESSM
+483 NINDVFAAEN
-497 FCTFFLGVLDLK
+497 D
-509 THVLEYSSMFCTFFL
+509 SSMFCTFFL

>member
-23 LASMT
+23 LASLT

-71 FAEIPNRLDSPET
+71 FAEIPNRLESPET
-84 VLKALEEEMRLNSYI
+84 VLRALENEMRLNSYI

-119 AYLDRNDLHARNIG
+119 AYLHRNDLHARNIG

-209 NTGLVNIQLSS
+209 NTGLVNIHLSS
-220 DFIFHTFIITS
+220 DFIFHTFIITN

-259 AVNATIDGN
+259 AVNAVNEMMAQKHGIASMTIDGN

-307 TFVGLWLVYKF
+307 TLVGLWLVYKF

-336 ANEVARGN
+336 ANEVSKGN
-344 FDAPLPE
+344 FDTPLPE
-351 PAYRDEIGDLR
+351 LTYRDEIGDLR

-386 AALNHELDVARNIQM
+386 AALNNELEVARNIQM
-401 SMVPSEFPPY
+401 SMVPREFPPY

-421 YLEPAKTIGGDLYDF
+421 YLEPAKSIGGDLYDF

-483 NINDVFAAENESSM
+483 NINDVFAAEN
-497 FCTFFLGVLDLK
+497 D
-509 THVLEYSSMFCTFFL
+509 SSMFCTFFL

-555 VKPNIAMGLYMDRQ
+555 VKPNIAMGLYMERL

-643 DLTMLAIKVY
+643 DLTLLAVKVY